1 MTPIPPNQEPASNG
15 GGARKRKVPLDDNGE
30 PVIPVKKKK
39 SGQQPQ
45 GGKAATTKPTR
56 TSGKAATKP
65 MPTAGPSRM
74 RAASVEEVLDDEHLV
89 SSAIPRNPRNILE
102 AADGSDDGPIISVK
116 KKKGRSTDTR
126 GKGGTDKNYSHLRK
140 GSYKANAHCWSFPNA
155 SSIG

>member
-65 MPTAGPSRM
+65 MPTAGPSQM

-89 SSAIPRNPRNILE
+89 SSAIPHNPRNILE
-102 AADGSDDGPIISVK
+102 ATDGSDDDPGDHPPPSESAMDIDIDDEVVESPEEDDEAEL
-116 KKKGRSTDTR
+116 G
-126 GKGGTDKNYSHLRK
+126 L
-140 GSYKANAHCWSFPNA
+140 F
-155 SSIG
+155 

>member
-39 SGQQPQ
+39 PGQQPQ

-65 MPTAGPSRM
+65 MPTAGPSQM
-74 RAASVEEVLDDEHLV
+74 RAASAEEVLDDEHLV

-102 AADGSDDGPIISVK
+102 AADGSNKATIISVK
-116 KKKGRSTDTR
+116 KKKVGPQPQG
-126 GKGGTDKNYSHLRK
+126 GKAATTKPTHTSG
-140 GSYKANAHCWSFPNA
+140 KAATKPMPTAGPSQ
-155 SSIG
+155 